1 MAQTPQSE
9 ETGGVGDTTAPEAGR
24 PPGLFGSSTTI
35 LLLILA
41 VAVFWWNRRRR
52 VETEERLRTQRREA
66 EAAAERSALDV
77 ANLMRTGSQRAAA
90 AAASEGLASAAL
102 EPSPR
107 VTQPP
112 AGATA
117 DLQGTSQRIAPD
129 VGESSPAGDE
139 EDRQALAMERA
150 EARAIADRVAEEQAQ
165 RASQDAEIAGESAM
179 RRAAAATAAAEEAV
193 ADTAEAERAGQA
205 VAVPAGAVV
214 GDGTVNCPPDF
225 PVKGNR
231 QSRIYHNPGQVSYP
245 TTIAEYCFAS
255 AEAAEQAGF
264 RVSRAREQR
273 PRQ

>member
-9 ETGGVGDTTAPEAGR
+9 QTGGAGDTPAPGAAR

-35 LLLILA
+35 LLLILG

-52 VETEERLRTQRREA
+52 LEIEERLRAQRREA

-90 AAASEGLASAAL
+90 AAAREGLASAAV
-102 EPSPR
+102 EPTAR
-107 VTQPP
+107 VTRTP
-112 AGATA
+112 AGVAVES
-117 DLQGTSQRIAPD
+117 QGTTQQDAPE
-129 VGESSPAGDE
+129 VGESSPAGEGKDG
-139 EDRQALAMERA
+139 QALAIERA
-150 EARAIADRVAEEQAQ
+150 EARAIADRVAEEQDQ
-165 RASQDAEIAGESAM
+165 RAAQDAETAGESAV
-179 RRAAAATAAAEEAV
+179 RRAAAATAAAEEAE
-193 ADTAEAERAGQA
+193 ADTADAERANLI
-205 VAVPAGAVV
+205 VAVPAGAIA
-214 GDGTVNCPPDF
+214 GDGTVNCPPDY
-225 PVKGNR
+225 PIKGNR

-245 TTIAEYCFAS
+245 TTVAEFCFAT